1 MGKSFP
7 QGVSNNV
14 ENFLKIA
21 INSKML
27 LTDLVKNEW
36 KNGLESLLVSD
47 KTPNFNIAC
56 GKPMWKTPQSCG
68 KVGVGCEFS
77 VDYPFAPFFIH
88 ICNSQGFPQAAPAV
102 SGSFKDRLTD
112 KRAAVIMKN

>member
-36 KNGLESLLVSD
+36 KNGLESLLESG

-68 KVGVGCEFS
+68 KARFGCEFP
-77 VDYPFAPFFIH
+77 VEYPLAPFFIH
-88 ICNSQGFPQAAPAV
+88 ICNSISFPQAAQVLA
-102 SGSFKDRLTD
+102 DR
-112 KRAAVIMKN
+112 KRDVCV